1 MLKGTIYITYDIN
14 LCLSNLNTCK
24 TIVVADEPDNYNIP
38 GKVGGSLLI
47 PPYEA
52 LVAIIDSDESK
63 FRYEYLTYLSSN
75 ITVNKFID
83 IILQALIAGT
93 NIIILLDK
101 EGPKFDMVLKEFFIT
116 TFGIYIGDS
125 SNQFKFDL
133 TYIPFILNRLYA
145 NDSIDCKQFLQLF
158 PEGTIFD
165 PFILRKLSF
174 DYNIPFINDY
184 ENGIYFSKQ
193 SKILKNGGLIQS
205 VVKRIG

>member
-1 MLKGTIYITYDIN
+1 
-14 LCLSNLNTCK
+14 
-24 TIVVADEPDNYNIP
+24 
-38 GKVGGSLLI
+38 
-47 PPYEA
+47 
-52 LVAIIDSDESK
+52 
-63 FRYEYLTYLSSN
+63 
-75 ITVNKFID
+75 
-83 IILQALIAGT
+83 
-93 NIIILLDK
+93 
-101 EGPKFDMVLKEFFIT
+101 MVLKEFFIT